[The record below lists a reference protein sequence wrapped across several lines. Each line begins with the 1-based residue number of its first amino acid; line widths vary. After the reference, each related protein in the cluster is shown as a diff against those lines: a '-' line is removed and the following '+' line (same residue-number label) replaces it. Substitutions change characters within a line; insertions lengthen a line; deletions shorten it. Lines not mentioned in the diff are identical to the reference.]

1 MLHFHFEPA
10 CGSGKKIYNVYGANT
25 SLTSKF
31 YSPPKKKYLFCE
43 FGYASTESQEQFID
57 ELNITTLH
65 HARLQPGVEG
75 MTRNP

>member
-1 MLHFHFEPA
+1 MVPIRHLHQ
-10 CGSGKKIYNVYGANT
+10 N
-25 SLTSKF
+25 F
-31 YSPPKKKYLFCE
+31 YSPPKKYLFCE

-57 ELNITTLH
+57 ELNITILH